1 MNGARQSLV
10 QRLKI
15 VEKER
20 DGLEGA
26 KDAAEA
32 YLGKEEECTQS
43 YCTIYQ
49 VIHQSD
55 PLPIHQDPLP

>member
-1 MNGARQSLV
+1 MNAGRQTLV

-26 KDAAEA
+26 RDAAEA
-32 YLGKEEECTQS
+32 YLGKEKECTQN
-43 YCTIYQ
+43 YCTIWQ
-49 VIHQSD
+49 VS
-55 PLPIHQDPLP
+55 